1 MRDERWEMRDRKARV
16 GRLEN
21 GDGKRRQGTGG
32 TGDGRWEMSTLII
45 AVILHDIKR
54 FKRSADRQTN
64 KRYFLINCVGE

>member
-1 MRDERWEMRDRKARV
+1 MVDQKMEMEKGDR
-16 GRLEN
+16 E
-21 GDGKRRQGTGG
+21 QG

-45 AVILHDIKR
+45 AVILYDIKL

>member
-1 MRDERWEMRDRKARV
+1 MEMEKGDR
-16 GRLEN
+16 E
-21 GDGKRRQGTGG
+21 QG